1 MSPYQPVEQPPDLG
15 HRQGYQLF
23 VQAGTAPFA
32 PGPPGSN
39 AWRLTTARQ
48 ACRPPPSIARV
59 MCRYQPSH
67 FRTSTGPDPP
77 LPWPPQSI
85 LRWSNEFR
93 PPAPVPPES
102 YQPGRSRRNGPT
114 PRAWRCCAG
123 PAASTPARI
132 SSGAGAPSAPNRIR
146 VRCTRGPGRRRPR
159 CAAPSRVPPPQAPA
173 GPPAP
178 VARVCYVAPTGQHG
192 VCVPSPSC
200 PRRSPPAT
208 AAGCGRCRRLRP
220 Q

>member
-23 VQAGTAPFA
+23 VPAGTAPFS

-48 ACRPPPSIARV
+48 AWASIARV

-67 FRTSTGPDPP
+67 FRTSYWSRPTSP
-77 LPWPPQSI
+77 LASSKHSSMVQ
-85 LRWSNEFR
+85 RGSNEFR

-102 YQPGRSRRNGPT
+102 YQPGRSRRNRPT

-123 PAASTPARI
+123 PAASTPCPAP
-132 SSGAGAPSAPNRIR
+132 SGAGSPPAPNRI
-146 VRCTRGPGRRRPR
+146 PGVPWRRRPR
-159 CAAPSRVPPPQAPA
+159 CTAPSRVPPPQAPA

-178 VARVCYVAPTGQHG
+178 VAIPCPSLPTA
-192 VCVPSPSC
+192 S
-200 PRRSPPAT
+200 
-208 AAGCGRCRRLRP
+208 RCS
-220 Q
+220 